1 MSVIKSG
8 HKSRAKA
15 EASRRIAARFTPPG
29 IQSHPLPGVNMGL
42 SMPNL
47 IASSPALMPEG
58 YAAVAANPS
67 QVTMSLVPASHSI
80 GRSFNPFD
88 AAPSPVGLIS
98 FDPTRDAEP
107 QIHLYDGMVEWQ
119 KASKPKATKKKTPR
133 VPSRS
138 QRLRSLG
145 SPRRAA
151 PLRSLARPRR
161 SRRSSYGISASRSRN
176 GRAPGRTA
184 HGKRSTIRPS
194 SDDCREGCSEM

>member
-1 MSVIKSG
+1 MKMSVIKSG

-47 IASSPALMPEG
+47 VASSPALMPEG
-58 YAAVAANPS
+58 YAAVTANPS
-67 QVTMSLVPASHSI
+67 QVTMSLVPASRSI

-133 VPSRS
+133 GAKQKPKIAVAGLTAPSRS
-138 QRLRSLG
+138 APQLGKAASQPEIKLRNQRFTQPQWKG
-145 SPRRAA
+145 TGTNSPWKEINYP
-151 PLRSLARPRR
+151 PLV
-161 SRRSSYGISASRSRN
+161 
-176 GRAPGRTA
+176 
-184 HGKRSTIRPS
+184 
-194 SDDCREGCSEM
+194 